1 LVTEKFVSKG
11 LEKSDQKKFRE
22 VVSFP
27 DDFSG
32 GENRQ
37 NRIREEESNGIFS
50 FECILSESTFFF
62 GLLLSF
68 F

>member
-11 LEKSDQKKFRE
+11 LEKLDQKKFRE

-27 DDFSG
+27 GYFSG

-37 NRIREEESNGIFS
+37 NRVREQVNSGIFS
-50 FECILSESTFFF
+50 FECILFESTFFF
-62 GLLLSF
+62 GLLLAF